1 MLCIFRNS
9 ERKVS
14 KEIPES
20 LRVEFKKKRFSTQS
34 CFIRCETQHKKTKA
48 NLDLLRKLLAIHQ
61 KSRQWGY

>member
-1 MLCIFRNS
+1 M
-9 ERKVS
+9 
-14 KEIPES
+14 PES